1 MTWHC
6 MLDRFATVVSAR
18 GVVRR
23 WAAGGMAMSAVSD
36 VAATPLRRVLGGAG
50 PVSVLPNGIDVAAWA
65 APARVRDPTTAWS
78 GSSRRCGSPAASVR
92 CR

>member
-6 MLDRFATVVSAR
+6 MLDRFATVVSAL

-36 VAATPLRRVLGGAG
+36 VAAAPLREVLGSAG
-50 PVSVLPNGIDVAAWA
+50 PVSVLPNGIDVVVVAAAWL
-65 APARVRDPTTAWS
+65 RVPTTASS
-78 GSSRRCGSPAASVR
+78 GSSRRCGWPSGSGR
-92 CR
+92 SR